1 MPRLK
6 PLTDNA
12 RKDDSFRRQ
21 LDGTL
26 KTERMGYE
34 ELAGL
39 MGISVRTLYRR
50 RDEPETITLKERRLL
65 LKIFPD
71 LTIE

>member
-1 MPRLK
+1 MPRTK

-21 LDGTL
+21 LAGAMRS
-26 KTERMGYE
+26 ERMGYE

>member
-1 MPRLK
+1 MPRTK

-12 RKDDSFRRQ
+12 RMDDSFRRQ
-21 LDGTL
+21 LVGAM
-26 KTERMGYE
+26 KAERIGYR
-34 ELAGL
+34 ELAGVL
-39 MGISVRTLYRR
+39 GVSVNTLYRR

-71 LTIE
+71 LKIE

>member
-1 MPRLK
+1 MPRTK
-6 PLTDNA
+6 PLTENA
-12 RKDDSFRRQ
+12 RMDDLFRRQ
-21 LDGTL
+21 LVGAM
-26 KTERMGYE
+26 KAERMGYG

-39 MGISVRTLYRR
+39 LGVSVNTLYRR

-71 LTIE
+71 LKIE

>member
-1 MPRLK
+1 MPRIH
-6 PLTDNA
+6 PLTENA

-21 LDGTL
+21 LAGAMES
-26 KTERMGYE
+26 ERIGYE

-39 MGISVRTLYRR
+39 LGVSVKTLYRR

-71 LTIE
+71 LKIE

>member
-12 RKDDSFRRQ
+12 RMDDSFRRQ
-21 LDGTL
+21 LVGAM
-26 KTERMGYE
+26 KAERMGYG

-39 MGISVRTLYRR
+39 LGVSVRTLYRR

-71 LTIE
+71 LKIE